1 MSDGHAASSG
11 QSPTSQSKSTRNDSL
26 TIKAAAASALTILA
40 LIPLYLVGDLVDERW
55 TRERQVVQE
64 IGAVWGQPQRI
75 AGPYLEIP
83 YTRTKQHGNSS
94 GGTVRD
100 SLVVLPDT
108 LNTVIT
114 LAPEIRHRGIFDAV
128 VYVADVRFD
137 GAFPEITAD
146 MFPADAITIEW
157 DNAHLR
163 LDTTDARTIR
173 GDIETLWRTSP
184 LELRPLSTSPVMP
197 GTHTP
202 LGAAAGWDG
211 EAQGS
216 DRADFAITYTVA
228 GSHDLALLP
237 TATSTHAT
245 IQSPWPA
252 PSFQGSF
259 LPLASEIGPDGFRAA
274 WDISGYARGYPSHW
288 SNSQLNHLIVD
299 INDSAFGVR
308 LVEEVGLYRKTERAV
323 KYGLLF
329 FVATFLTFLILEVSF
344 GAKLHVLHYGL
355 VGAALCIFYVLLLSL
370 AEIIGF
376 SAAFGVSA
384 LAVVLQ
390 TGLFTWSVLQRLG
403 VTLVF
408 SAILAGVYAYLYV
421 LLDLEELALLGG
433 SIGLFVL
440 LSVAMYA
447 LRNIN
452 LSPGQAM
459 TGMVPSRVSSPAS
472 ID

>member
-1 MSDGHAASSG
+1 MSDSHAASAEQP
-11 QSPTSQSKSTRNDSL
+11 QSSQARGTRSDGL
-26 TIKAAAASALTILA
+26 TIKAIAAAVLTVLA
-40 LIPLYLVGDLVDERW
+40 LIPLYLVGDLIDERW

-64 IGAVWGQPQRI
+64 IGAVWGEPQRL

-83 YTRTKQHGNSS
+83 YTRTKQHGS
-94 GGTVRD
+94 GAGNPVRD
-100 SLVVLPDT
+100 RLVVLPASLD
-108 LNTVIT
+108 LAIT
-114 LAPEIRHRGIFDAV
+114 LAPEIRRRGIFDAV

-137 GAFPEITAD
+137 GAFPAITDD
-146 MFPADAITIEW
+146 MFPADVIAIDWE
-157 DNAHLR
+157 NALLR

-173 GDIETLWRTSP
+173 GEIETLWRTMP
-184 LELRPLSTSPVMP
+184 LDLVPLSTSPVMP
-197 GTHTP
+197 GTQTP
-202 LGAAAGWDG
+202 LGASAGWDNNASAG
-211 EAQGS
+211 AES
-216 DRADFAITYTVA
+216 VFAIRYTVA
-228 GSHDLALLP
+228 GSHDLGILP

-245 IQSPWPA
+245 VQSPWSA

-259 LPLASEIGPDGFRAA
+259 LPVASEIGPDGFSAA
-274 WDISGYARGYPSHW
+274 WDISGYARGYPSYW
-288 SNSQLNHLIVD
+288 SASQLNHVIVD
-299 INDSAFGVR
+299 INETTFGVR
-308 LVEEVGLYRKTERAV
+308 LVEEVGIYRKTERAV

-355 VGAALCIFYVLLLSL
+355 VGASLCVFYVLLLSL
-370 AEIIGF
+370 AEVIGF

-390 TGLFTWSVLQRLG
+390 TGLFTLSVIRRIG
-403 VTLVF
+403 ATLVF
-408 SAILAGVYAYLYV
+408 SGILAGVYAYLYV

-447 LRNIN
+447 LRGIN
-452 LSPGQAM
+452 LPSGPAM
-459 TGMVPSRVSSPAS
+459 TGSALTRVSSPAS